1 MIPEEMQR
9 TIQFLLDNQAAHDAR
24 LAQIEVKLDK
34 LTDNTLALAKNH
46 QELATTQREMQED
59 MRAIFGR
66 METMQSEF
74 QEGLER
80 IVAISER
87 TYAAVRQVAEAEVQ
101 TKRRVGVLEDRVDV
115 LENPSE

>member
-24 LAQIEVKLDK
+24 LAEIEVKLDK
-34 LTDNTLALAKNH
+34 LTDNTLALAKNQ
-46 QELATTQREMQED
+46 QELANTQREMQED
-59 MRAIFGR
+59 MKAIFGR

-74 QEGLER
+74 QEGLEK
-80 IVAISER
+80 IVAISEQ

-101 TKRRVGVLEDRVDV
+101 TKRRVGILEERVDV
-115 LENPSE
+115 LENPGE